1 MGGKGDPR
9 QGSDPK
15 AAALVTLG
23 INIGNKNL
31 RSLPR
36 FLLGIHY
43 TNLAMLQLQ
52 LQLMNI
58 RIWLWFSHQIN
69 KT

>member
-36 FLLGIHY
+36 SILEALRPKMPPILIG
-43 TNLAMLQLQ
+43 
-52 LQLMNI
+52 MNKAFHI
-58 RIWLWFSHQIN
+58 VL
-69 KT
+69 